1 MAITE
6 QMELIRHRSDLAADV
21 RVLVDKYRAIFSS
34 DVPDFDDKSADKV
47 ILMAIR
53 IVLSDIEKESSS

>member
-21 RVLVDKYRAIFSS
+21 RSVVDKYRAIFTA
-34 DVPDFDDKSADKV
+34 DVPDFDDKSADSV